1 LNHQHGLGDGHQEE
15 DEGRKD
21 EEMPTGRC
29 LKSLAP
35 LALLLM
41 GVPAIALASDS
52 LQGTWQHVKD
62 SPSGWHVLTGGSATL
77 TLSAN
82 GQATLSATG
91 PNQNPLNQT
100 GTWSQQGG
108 RVTINISGEVE
119 VNNKSFQLQGDTL
132 TLPTQLSS
140 DDPGTSTWMRVK
152 SEGIGLIF
160 AAFNKAVE
168 DGEGGSGAAEEAAKE
183 ARKQEGVEKVDV
195 EQGGEGL
202 ALTVKPPEPVS
213 VQPKVYI
220 WFSSKAAPRTPPVQR
235 QAPISP
241 LAADPRTHIEAQNPP
256 GDPDAPKS
264 KTALVV
270 APFHNKAYLAFRPEL
285 WKEGNTKPRPLSTV
299 AQEVTFK
306 SLGDDPE
313 GVAKQLE
320 KAGYNVTV
328 LIDDQA
334 TPGPVFRALQARPT
348 VIYFATHGGVDDD
361 HHNNGIAVA
370 GFIGATAEKGVT
382 VGRLTPPVAVKRL
395 HDLLVSE
402 GLPGRAAA
410 AVSIGCMEAVN
421 GVQFC
426 FPYLWPDFFK
436 TALGSQGAPDS
447 FVFLDACHTASYPA
461 LAQAFKP
468 KVFLGYDPTVEGWAT
483 ARFAKYLFENM
494 VHRGHSV
501 QEAWDRLKHMTEG
514 AYVVYLED
522 SILSPVAQ
530 GDVDLKEEGKKLQ
543 AWGIDQKPYE
553 RINDQ
558 VFWLMRNARWASQD
572 VNNGASALGRCYDL
586 FWKPPGKRP
595 GIGEPFCSQGTLG
608 AHTPTADEVE
618 DARFLVSGKPSK
630 PVGRFVLR

>member
-1 LNHQHGLGDGHQEE
+1 
-15 DEGRKD
+15 
-21 EEMPTGRC
+21 MPTSR
-29 LKSLAP
+29 SLQSFVL
-35 LALLLM
+35 LALMLIYL
-41 GVPAIALASDS
+41 PAIVLASDS
-52 LQGTWQHVKD
+52 LEGTWQHVKD
-62 SPSGWHVLTGGSATL
+62 SPSNWHVLKGGSATL
-77 TLSAN
+77 TLSAG

-119 VNNKSFQLQGDTL
+119 VSNKSFQLQGDTL

-168 DGEGGSGAAEEAAKE
+168 DGKGGSGAAEEAAQE
-183 ARKQEGVEKVDV
+183 ARKQEGVEKVEV
-195 EQGGEGL
+195 VPGGEAL
-202 ALTVKPPEPVS
+202 ALTVKPPAPVS

-220 WFSSKAAPRTPPVQR
+220 WFASKAAPRTPPVQR

-241 LAADPRTHIEAQNPP
+241 LAVDPHTHIEAQNPP

-270 APFHNKAYLAFRPEL
+270 APFHSKAYLAFRPEL
-285 WKEGNTKPRPLSTV
+285 WTQGNSSPRPLSTV
-299 AQEVTFK
+299 AQEATFK

-313 GVAKQLE
+313 GVGKQLT

-334 TPGPVFRALQARPT
+334 TPGPVFRALQTRPS
-348 VIYFATHGGVDDD
+348 VIYFASHGGVSPDQPI
-361 HHNNGIAVA
+361 NSIAVA
-370 GFIGATAEKGVT
+370 GFIGAAAEPGVSA
-382 VGRLTPPVAVKRL
+382 GALTPSAAVKRL
-395 HDLLVSE
+395 HDLLVKD
-402 GLPGRAAA
+402 GVPGQAAA
-410 AVSIGCMEAVN
+410 AVTVGCLDEVN

-426 FPYLWPDFFK
+426 FPILWPDFFK
-436 TALGSQGAPDS
+436 AALGSQGVPDS
-447 FVFLDACHTASYPA
+447 FVFLDACHSASYPA

-468 KVFLGYDPTVEGWAT
+468 KVFLGYDPTVAGWAT

-494 VHRGHSV
+494 AHRGHSV
-501 QEAWDRLKHMTEG
+501 QEAWDRLKRMTMG

-530 GDVDLKEEGKKLQ
+530 GDVNLKEEGKKLK
-543 AWGIDQKPYE
+543 AWGIDQKPYG
-553 RINDQ
+553 RLGDP
-558 VFWLMRNARWASQD
+558 VFWLMRSARWASPD
-572 VNNGASALGRCYDL
+572 INNGARALGRCYDL

-595 GIGEPFCSQGTLG
+595 GIGEPFCTQASFGNL
-608 AHTPTADEVE
+608 TPTAEDVE
-618 DARFLVSGKPSK
+618 NASFLVSGKPSK

>member
-1 LNHQHGLGDGHQEE
+1 ML
-15 DEGRKD
+15 
-21 EEMPTGRC
+21 TRC
-29 LKSLAP
+29 FLQRLAP
-35 LALLLM
+35 HLFVLILFSFSAS
-41 GVPAIALASDS
+41 ALAADS

-62 SPSGWHVLTGGSATL
+62 SPSGWHVLKGGSATL
-77 TLSAN
+77 TLSTN
-82 GQATLSATG
+82 GQASLSATG
-91 PNQNPLNQT
+91 PNQNPLNET

-108 RVTINISGEVE
+108 RVTINIPGEVE
-119 VNNKSFQLQGDTL
+119 VNNQSFQLRGDTL

-152 SEGIGLIF
+152 AEGIGLIF

-168 DGEGGSGAAEEAAKE
+168 DGKGGAGAAEEAAQE
-183 ARKQEGVEKVDV
+183 ARKQEGVEKVEV

-202 ALTVKPPEPVS
+202 ALTVKPSEPVS
-213 VQPKVYI
+213 VMPKVYI

-241 LAADPRTHIEAQNPP
+241 LAADPRTHIDAQNPP

-270 APFHNKAYLAFRPEL
+270 APFHDKAYLAFRPEL

-299 AQEVTFK
+299 AQESTFK
-306 SLGDDPE
+306 SLGDDPQ
-313 GVAKQLE
+313 GVAEQLE

-334 TPGPVFRALQARPT
+334 TPGAVFRALQARPT
-348 VIYFATHGGVDDD
+348 VIYFATHGGVDDEN
-361 HHNNGIAVA
+361 HSNAIAVG
-370 GFIGATAEKGVT
+370 GFIGASAEKGVA
-382 VGRLTPPVAVKRL
+382 VGRLTTSMSVKRL
-395 HDLLVSE
+395 HDLLANE
-402 GLPGRAAA
+402 GLPRQAQA
-410 AVSIGCMEAVN
+410 AVSVGCLEEAVN

-426 FPYLWPDFFK
+426 FPYLWPDFFR
-436 TALGSQGAPDS
+436 TALGSQGVPDS

-461 LAQAFKP
+461 LAQTFNP

-483 ARFAKYLFENM
+483 ARFSKYLFENM

-530 GDVDLKEEGKKLQ
+530 GDVDLKEEGAKLQ
-543 AWGIDQKPYE
+543 AYGINQQPYY
-553 RINDQ
+553 RINNQ

-572 VNNGASALGRCYDL
+572 VNNGAEALERCYNL
-586 FWKPPGKRP
+586 FWKPPGKPP
-595 GIGEPFCSQGTLG
+595 GIGEPFCNSGILG
-608 AHTPTADEVE
+608 NHTPTEKEVE
-618 DARFLVSGKPSK
+618 EARNLVSGKPAQ
-630 PVGRFVLR
+630 PAGRFVLR